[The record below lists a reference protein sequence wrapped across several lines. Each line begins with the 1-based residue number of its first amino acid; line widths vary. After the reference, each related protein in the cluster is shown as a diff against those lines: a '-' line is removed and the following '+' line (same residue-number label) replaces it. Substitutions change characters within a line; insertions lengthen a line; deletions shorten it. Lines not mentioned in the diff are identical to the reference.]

1 VALPEPATEL
11 NLRSC
16 RMELRGAKRSGLSS
30 NLHDPARLL
39 PLSSH
44 LTPRSGATTQALR
57 ADRLEAAM
65 SGFICR
71 MLNVSSVSPPSMSI
85 SGIHQFESSAEQP
98 ILFLTTPGADPS
110 QVTRFSTVQSAALTA
125 ACTLDAVTLT
135 HAVGVVGLSR
145 TGAARVRRSHGGRR
159 AVPPAGHGAGPGRH
173 GADSTTPVR
182 QERRLAVLPK
192 HPPGGVVAHHA
203 GEGGGC
209 SRARGWCRGGVR
221 VSGRAHTPSWV
232 YRRRAHGPT
241 LEYHQLPHGS
251 STRSLTHSLTH
262 SQVYVLVPHPE
273 FRLFL
278 TAEPHA
284 KFPPSLLESSLKI
297 TFEAPPGTKKNLLR
311 TYEAWPQ
318 EFLASGPPVRAQVL
332 FLLAWFHAVVQERR
346 TYVPQ
351 GWSKFYEFS
360 FADLR
365 SAADIID
372 LSIQVPLE

>member
-1 VALPEPATEL
+1 
-11 NLRSC
+11 
-16 RMELRGAKRSGLSS
+16 
-30 NLHDPARLL
+30 
-39 PLSSH
+39 
-44 LTPRSGATTQALR
+44 
-57 ADRLEAAM
+57 
-65 SGFICR
+65 
-71 MLNVSSVSPPSMSI
+71 
-85 SGIHQFESSAEQP
+85 
-98 ILFLTTPGADPS
+98 
-110 QVTRFSTVQSAALTA
+110 
-125 ACTLDAVTLT
+125 
-135 HAVGVVGLSR
+135 
-145 TGAARVRRSHGGRR
+145 
-159 AVPPAGHGAGPGRH
+159 
-173 GADSTTPVR
+173 
-182 QERRLAVLPK
+182 
-192 HPPGGVVAHHA
+192 
-203 GEGGGC
+203 
-209 SRARGWCRGGVR
+209 
-221 VSGRAHTPSWV
+221 
-232 YRRRAHGPT
+232 
-241 LEYHQLPHGS
+241 
-251 STRSLTHSLTH
+251 
-262 SQVYVLVPHPE
+262 VYVLVPHPE